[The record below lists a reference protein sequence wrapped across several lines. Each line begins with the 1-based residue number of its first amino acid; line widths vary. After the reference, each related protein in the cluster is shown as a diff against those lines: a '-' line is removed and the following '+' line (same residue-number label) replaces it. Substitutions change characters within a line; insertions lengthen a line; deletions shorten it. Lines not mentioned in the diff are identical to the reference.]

1 MRQQILDYLGTI
13 SVSGFVL
20 TQELP
25 WDNQGQPLY
34 LKNMKRIYVDQDQ
47 VAQEPLIDT
56 LNGAGIVNQ
65 ITTVSVFV
73 ATDAKTPPQNLGS
86 LVSQISAARL
96 DSDLVGATQRQ
107 TQVTTEFDQ
116 DRQVTRFDISF
127 RQLIVNS

>member
-1 MRQQILDYLGTI
+1 MRTRILEYLEAL
-13 SVSGFVL
+13 SVSGFAV

-25 WDNQGQPLY
+25 WDIQGQALY

-47 VAQEPLIDT
+47 VAQEPLIDV

-65 ITTVSVFV
+65 ITTVSVYV
-73 ATDAKTPPQNLGS
+73 ATDAKQPPSNLGS
-86 LVSQISAARL
+86 LVSQISSARL
-96 DSDLVGATQRQ
+96 DTDIVGVTQRQ
-107 TQVTTEFDQ
+107 TQVTTEFDL

>member
-1 MRQQILDYLGTI
+1 MRTEILDYLDGL
-13 SVSGFVL
+13 SVAGFAV

-25 WDNQGQPLY
+25 WDLQGQPLY

-47 VAQEPLIDT
+47 VAQEPLIDV

-65 ITTVSVFV
+65 ITTVSVYV
-73 ATDAKTPPQNLGS
+73 ATDSKQPPSNLGN

-96 DSDLVGATQRQ
+96 DTDLVGATQRQ
-107 TQVTTEFDQ
+107 TQVTTEFDL

-127 RQLIVNS
+127 RKLIVNS

>member
-1 MRQQILDYLGTI
+1 MRTEILDYLDGL
-13 SVSGFVL
+13 SVAGFAV

-25 WDNQGQPLY
+25 WDLQGQPLY

-47 VAQEPLIDT
+47 VAQEPLIDV

-65 ITTVSVFV
+65 ITTVSVYV
-73 ATDAKTPPQNLGS
+73 ATDSKQPPSNLGN

-96 DSDLVGATQRQ
+96 DTDLVGATQRQ
-107 TQVTTEFDQ
+107 TQVTTEFDL